1 MDQPSGS
8 LLRPEDFGPLTSAK
22 RGLSL
27 RTRLNRAGERL
38 IDGVKDRWQRPG
50 FRRGS
55 QYALVALVLAGLVA
69 AYLSLRPR
77 SVPDYLNDDLDDV
90 LDYTLLSAD
99 FNKLPLRERLSLMKN
114 LIERFK
120 GMDGGDSALMAAF
133 AAGLSKT
140 ALEQA
145 RENMERLAVDLWDD
159 AASRYKDV
167 PVADR
172 KAYLDNTFLEFS
184 KLMEE
189 TAGIKGDESDA
200 ERLAEAKQDAQR
212 DMQRAPDPKAMT
224 SAGVNPLV
232 KLMQDRGQKVSSPEQ
247 RGRMA
252 KFSRDMVRHL
262 RGQNIDTGEPDGSSP
277 AAPGSRAGGSGGP
290 GGKPPI
296 RPGGKDPAKANRP
309 NDGEK
314 QPDKETVPEDKERAK
329 EREQLEEERR
339 QKERREQ
346 QERQR
351 ERRPVPVGPGPEA
364 PRPASPDPSSP
375 DPVSPSPDS
384 PASPPE
390 QSPAQEP
397 K

>member
-1 MDQPSGS
+1 MNQPSGG
-8 LLRPEDFGPLTSAK
+8 LLRPEDFGPLNSGR
-22 RGLSL
+22 RGPSL
-27 RTRLNRAGERL
+27 RTKLNRAGERL
-38 IDGVKDRWQRPG
+38 IDGCKDRWQKPG
-50 FRRGS
+50 FRRKS
-55 QYALVALVLAGLVA
+55 RYALVALLLAGAVA

-77 SVPDYLNDDLDDV
+77 AVPDYLNDDLEDI
-90 LDYTLLSAD
+90 LDYTMLSAD
-99 FNKLPLRERLSLMKN
+99 FNKLPLRERLRLMKD

-120 GMDGGDSALMAAF
+120 GMDGGDSALLAAF

-189 TAGIKGDESDA
+189 TAGINRDKSDGD
-200 ERLAEAKQDAQR
+200 RLAEAKKNAQR

-232 KLMQDRGQKVSSPEQ
+232 RLMQDRGQKVSSPEQ

-262 RGQNIDTGEPDGSSP
+262 RGQNVDTGEPDGSAP
-277 AAPGSRAGGSGGP
+277 AAPAPGAAGP
-290 GGKPPI
+290 GGRPPV
-296 RPGGKDPAKANRP
+296 RPGGTDPAKANKP
-309 NDGEK
+309 GEGEK
-314 QPDKETVPEDKERAK
+314 QPGKEALPEDKERAR

-339 QKERREQ
+339 QKERREREQ
-346 QERQR
+346 KGQR
-351 ERRPVPVGPGPEA
+351 PAAPAAPTTPSPATPSTPPVPAPGDGP
-364 PRPASPDPSSP
+364 
-375 DPVSPSPDS
+375 
-384 PASPPE
+384 
-390 QSPAQEP
+390 